1 MFEETVLSNI
11 NESIYYNKIPGSI
24 FYQKFMMDKKHYSL
38 KITNS
43 LKNIEN
49 QLSQDQYGVAF
60 CNNLKG
66 FIKSMNTL

>member
-1 MFEETVLSNI
+1 
-11 NESIYYNKIPGSI
+11 
-24 FYQKFMMDKKHYSL
+24 MDKKHYSL

-49 QLSQDQYGVAF
+49 QLGQDQYGVAF